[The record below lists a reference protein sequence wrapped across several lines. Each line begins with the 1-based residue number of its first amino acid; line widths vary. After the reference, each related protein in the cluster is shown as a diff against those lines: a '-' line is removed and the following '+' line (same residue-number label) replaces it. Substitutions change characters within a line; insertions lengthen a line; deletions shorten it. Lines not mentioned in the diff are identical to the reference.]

1 MNRVIIL
8 YAPDTPDLKSQAEK
22 IKKAFSSE
30 SLEPLLKPA
39 KECSIQDII
48 ASDII
53 VLGLKE
59 AKKGIHKDFAE
70 IERALSGINLAGR
83 LAGLF
88 AADTESSMKQ
98 FAKSFEASG
107 IGIVAEALS
116 TDASSGKQI
125 NEWVAA
131 IAIKYKEGLNER
143 KI

>member
-8 YAPDTPDLKSQAEK
+8 YAPDAPELKSHAEK

-30 SLEPLLKPA
+30 NLEPALKSA

-48 ASDII
+48 ASDIVI
-53 VLGLKE
+53 LGLKE
-59 AKKGIHKDFAE
+59 AKKGIHKDLVE
-70 IERALSGINLAGR
+70 IDRALSGINLAGR
-83 LAGLF
+83 FAGLF

-98 FAKSFEASG
+98 FVKSFETSG
-107 IGIVAEALS
+107 IGIVQEVLCVDTSAA
-116 TDASSGKQI
+116 KQI

-131 IAIKYKEGLNER
+131 IVSKYKEGLNER